1 VVKRARHNQYK
12 VKKATDTGR
21 RHEAPATV
29 RLFLLPIPA
38 ASPAT
43 SRDPVPALELAA

>member
-21 RHEAPATV
+21 RHEGPATV
-29 RLFLLPIPA
+29 RLFLLPIP
-38 ASPAT
+38 PT
-43 SRDPVPALELAA
+43 SRDPVPVLELAA